1 MATNQNTRPEGS
13 SRTGRS
19 TATKKKSTGLLGG
32 LLGGS
37 KKPAPQTKKPAA
49 QAQRRSA
56 SAGNGTA
63 AQRSGQTRQGSAPT
77 QRTPEEIARRRAA
90 MQRAQ
95 RQQAASE
102 ELAARRA
109 QQRQAASEQ
118 LAAAQESLP
127 EEVFNTAQQKRQE
140 LTPEEKKRAQMRKK
154 SARRTKERKEEAR
167 KAANRPSV
175 TYTQPLPFNLN
186 KLLLQLAVVIAVVLA
201 VVIGLSVFFNVE
213 RVVIYGNEAY
223 SAWTIQEAS
232 GIENGQS
239 LLGIG
244 RPRACGKIITAL
256 PYVKTARIGIKLPD
270 TVNIYIEEFE
280 VSYAVEAA
288 DESWWLI
295 TSSGKIAEQIEKAA
309 ANNYTKI
316 LGIQL
321 VGPMVGEQ
329 AVALEV
335 FEPEATEA
343 EGATEE
349 TEEPLITVTANDRL
363 KAALQILESLEAN
376 EIVGEIAS
384 VNVTSLFNLE
394 LMYGQRYQVKLGDT
408 SKLDKKISEMK
419 QSVAQLNEYQSGILD
434 VSYITWP
441 DGPFYTPLA

>member
-1 MATNQNTRPEGS
+1 MATNQKTRPTGS
-13 SRTGRS
+13 SQTGRS
-19 TATKKKSTGLLGG
+19 TATKKKKKQSLLGG

-37 KKPAPQTKKPAA
+37 KNTAATQKKSAA
-49 QAQRRSA
+49 TAQRRTA
-56 SAGNGTA
+56 SAGT
-63 AQRSGQTRQGSAPT
+63 AQRSGQSRQGAAV
-77 QRTPEEIARRRAA
+77 QRTPEEIARRRALA
-90 MQRAQ
+90 AQQAQQ
-95 RQQAASE
+95 RQTASE
-102 ELAARRA
+102 ELAAA
-109 QQRQAASEQ
+109 QQ
-118 LAAAQESLP
+118 SLP
-127 EEVFNTAQQKRQE
+127 EEVFNTSQQDRKA
-140 LTPEEKKRAQMRKK
+140 LTPEEKKRVQMRKK
-154 SARRTKERKEEAR
+154 SAKRTKERKEEAR

-186 KLLLQLAVVIAVVLA
+186 KLLLQLASVIAVVLA

-232 GIENGQS
+232 GIEQGQS

-270 TVNIYIEEFE
+270 TVNIYIEEFD

-288 DESWWLI
+288 DASWWLI
-295 TSSGKIAEQIEKAA
+295 TSNGKIAEQIDKAA
-309 ANNYTKI
+309 ANSYTKI
-316 LGIQL
+316 KGIQL
-321 VGPMVGEQ
+321 VGPTVGEQ

-349 TEEPLITVTANDRL
+349 TEAPLVIVTANDRL
-363 KAALQILESLEAN
+363 KAALLILESLEAN

-384 VNVTSLFNLE
+384 VDVTSLFNME
-394 LMYGQRYQVKLGDT
+394 LWYGSRYQVKLGDT
-408 SKLDKKISEMK
+408 SQMDKKISQMK

-434 VSYITWP
+434 VSYTTWT

>member
-1 MATNQNTRPEGS
+1 MATNQRTRPEGAN
-13 SRTGRS
+13 RTGRS
-19 TATKKKSTGLLGG
+19 TATKKKKQGILGG
-32 LLGGS
+32 LLGNN
-37 KKPAPQTKKPAA
+37 KKPAA
-49 QAQRRSA
+49 SQTKRPASQAQRRP
-56 SAGNGTA
+56 
-63 AQRSGQTRQGSAPT
+63 AQPSSQARQSTPN
-77 QRTPEEIARRRAA
+77 QRTPEEIARRRALA
-90 MQRAQ
+90 AQQAQQR
-95 RQQAASE
+95 QAASE
-102 ELAARRA
+102 ELAAA
-109 QQRQAASEQ
+109 QQT
-118 LAAAQESLP
+118 LP
-127 EEVFNTAQQKRQE
+127 EEVFNTSQQDRKA
-140 LTPEEKKRAQMRKK
+140 LTPEEKKRVQMRKK
-154 SARRTKERKEEAR
+154 SAMRTKNRKEEAK

-186 KLLLQLAVVIAVVLA
+186 KLLLQLASVIAVVLA

-270 TVNIYIEEFE
+270 TVNIYIEEFD

-288 DESWWLI
+288 DANWWLI
-295 TSSGKIAEQIEKAA
+295 TSNGKIAEQIDKAA
-309 ANNYTKI
+309 ANSYTKI
-316 LGIQL
+316 KGIQL
-321 VGPMVGEQ
+321 VGPVVGEQ
-329 AVALEV
+329 AVALEA

-349 TEEPLITVTANDRL
+349 TEAPLVIVTANDRL
-363 KAALQILESLEAN
+363 KAALLILESLEAN

-384 VNVTSLFNLE
+384 VDVTSLFNME
-394 LMYGQRYQVKLGDT
+394 LWYGSRYQVKLGDT
-408 SKLDKKISEMK
+408 SQMDKKISQMK
-419 QSVAQLNEYQSGILD
+419 QSVAQLNAYQSGILD

>member
-1 MATNQNTRPEGS
+1 MATNQRTRPEGAN
-13 SRTGRS
+13 RTGRS
-19 TATKKKSTGLLGG
+19 TATKKKKQGILGG
-32 LLGGS
+32 LLGNN
-37 KKPAPQTKKPAA
+37 KKPAA
-49 QAQRRSA
+49 SQAKRPASQAQRRP
-56 SAGNGTA
+56 
-63 AQRSGQTRQGSAPT
+63 AQPSSQARQSTPN
-77 QRTPEEIARRRAA
+77 QRTPEEIARRRALA
-90 MQRAQ
+90 AQQAQQR
-95 RQQAASE
+95 QAASE
-102 ELAARRA
+102 ELAAA
-109 QQRQAASEQ
+109 QQT
-118 LAAAQESLP
+118 LP
-127 EEVFNTAQQKRQE
+127 EEVFNTSQQDRKA
-140 LTPEEKKRAQMRKK
+140 LTPEEKKRVQMRKK
-154 SARRTKERKEEAR
+154 SAMRTKNRKEEAKR
-167 KAANRPSV
+167 AANRPSV

-186 KLLLQLAVVIAVVLA
+186 KLLLQLASVIAVVLA

-270 TVNIYIEEFE
+270 TVNIYIEEFD

-288 DESWWLI
+288 DANWWLI
-295 TSSGKIAEQIEKAA
+295 TSNGKIAEQIDKAA
-309 ANNYTKI
+309 ANSYTKI
-316 LGIQL
+316 KGIQL
-321 VGPMVGEQ
+321 VGPVVGEQ

-343 EGATEE
+343 EGPTEE
-349 TEEPLITVTANDRL
+349 TEAPLVIVTANDRL
-363 KAALQILESLEAN
+363 KAALLILESLEAN

-384 VNVTSLFNLE
+384 VDVTSLFNME
-394 LMYGQRYQVKLGDT
+394 LWYGSRYQVKLGDT
-408 SKLDKKISEMK
+408 SQMDKKISQMK

-434 VSYITWP
+434 VSYIAWP

>member
-1 MATNQNTRPEGS
+1 MATNQKTRPTGEGRNS
-13 SRTGRS
+13 RS
-19 TATKKKSTGLLGG
+19 TATKKKKTGLLDG
-32 LLGGS
+32 LLGSS
-37 KKPAPQTKKPAA
+37 KKSATSQVK
-49 QAQRRSA
+49 RSA
-56 SAGNGTA
+56 SSAQRTNAARSGA
-63 AQRSGQTRQGSAPT
+63 SAQRSTQQR

-90 MQRAQ
+90 LEAQ
-95 RQQAASE
+95 RRQTASE
-102 ELAARRA
+102 ELAAA
-109 QQRQAASEQ
+109 QQA
-118 LAAAQESLP
+118 LP
-127 EEVFNTAQQKRQE
+127 EEVFNTSQQNRKER
-140 LTPEEKKRAQMRKK
+140 TPEEKKRIAMRKK
-154 SARRTKERKEEAR
+154 SARRTQQRKENAR

-186 KLLLQLAVVIAVVLA
+186 KLLLQLTVVIAVVLA

-232 GIENGQS
+232 GIEKGQN

-270 TVNIYIEEFE
+270 TVNIYIEEFD
-280 VSYAVEAA
+280 VSYAVEGV

-295 TSSGKIAEQIEKAA
+295 TSTGKLAEEIDKAT
-309 ANNYTKI
+309 ANSYTKI
-316 LGIQL
+316 KGIQL
-321 VGPMVGEQ
+321 VGPVLGEQ

-343 EGATEE
+343 EGAAEE
-349 TEEPLITVTANDRL
+349 TEAPLVIVTANDRL
-363 KAALQILESLEAN
+363 KAALLILESLEAN

-384 VNVTSLFNLE
+384 VDVTSIFNIE
-394 LMYGQRYQVKLGDT
+394 LWYGQRYQVKLGDT
-408 SKLDKKISEMK
+408 SQMDKKISQMK
-419 QSVAQLNEYQSGILD
+419 QSVAQLNDYQSGILD
-434 VSYITWP
+434 VSYTTWP

>member
-1 MATNQNTRPEGS
+1 MATNQKTRSAGE

-19 TATKKKSTGLLGG
+19 TATKKKKQSVLGG

-37 KKPAPQTKKPAA
+37 KKSAAPQTKRPAA
-49 QAQRRSA
+49 QSQRRTAPAGTAQR
-56 SAGNGTA
+56 T
-63 AQRSGQTRQGSAPT
+63 GQTRQGSAPA
-77 QRTPEEIARRRAA
+77 QRTPEEIARRRALA
-90 MQRAQ
+90 AQ
-95 RQQAASE
+95 QAKLRQAASE
-102 ELAARRA
+102 ELAAA
-109 QQRQAASEQ
+109 QQA
-118 LAAAQESLP
+118 LP
-127 EEVFNTAQQKRQE
+127 EEVFNTSQQNRKE
-140 LTPEEKKRAQMRKK
+140 LTPEEKKRVQMRKK
-154 SARRTKERKEEAR
+154 SAKRTKERKEEAR

-186 KLLLQLAVVIAVVLA
+186 KLLLQLASVIAVVLA

-270 TVNIYIEEFE
+270 TVNIYIEEFD

-288 DESWWLI
+288 DASWWLI
-295 TSSGKIAEQIEKAA
+295 TSNGKIAEKIDKAA
-309 ANNYTKI
+309 ANSYTKI
-316 LGIQL
+316 KGIQL
-321 VGPMVGEQ
+321 VGPVVGEQ

-349 TEEPLITVTANDRL
+349 TEAPLVIVTANDRL
-363 KAALQILESLEAN
+363 KAALLILESLEAN

-384 VNVTSLFNLE
+384 VDVTSLFNME
-394 LMYGQRYQVKLGDT
+394 LWYGSRYQVKLGDT
-408 SKLDKKISEMK
+408 SQMDKKISQMK

>member
-1 MATNQNTRPEGS
+1 MATNQKTRPEGA

-19 TATKKKSTGLLGG
+19 TATKKKKQGVLGG
-32 LLGGS
+32 LLGSS
-37 KKPAPQTKKPAA
+37 KKPAATQKKPAA
-49 QAQRRSA
+49 QTQRRTA
-56 SAGNGTA
+56 PTGA
-63 AQRSGQTRQGSAPT
+63 AQRSSQARQATAPA

-90 MQRAQ
+90 
-95 RQQAASE
+95 
-102 ELAARRA
+102 AARQA
-109 QQRQAASEQ
+109 QQRQAASQE
-118 LAAAQESLP
+118 LEAAQMALP
-127 EEVFNTAQQKRQE
+127 EEVFNTSQQNRKE
-140 LTPEEKKRAQMRKK
+140 LTPEEMKRVQMRKK
-154 SARRTKERKEEAR
+154 SAKRTKERKEQAR

-186 KLLLQLAVVIAVVLA
+186 KLLLQLASVIAVVLA

-213 RVVIYGNEAY
+213 RVVIYGNDAY

-232 GIENGQS
+232 GIEKGQS

-270 TVNIYIEEFE
+270 TVNIYIEEFD

-295 TSSGKIAEQIEKAA
+295 TSNGKIAEQIDKATS
-309 ANNYTKI
+309 NSYTKI
-316 LGIQL
+316 KGIQL
-321 VGPMVGEQ
+321 VGPTVGEQ
-329 AVALEV
+329 AVALEI

-343 EGATEE
+343 EAPTEE
-349 TEEPLITVTANDRL
+349 TEEPLVIVTANDRL
-363 KAALQILESLEAN
+363 KAALLILESLEAN

-384 VNVTSLFNLE
+384 VDVTSLFNME
-394 LMYGQRYQVKLGDT
+394 LWYGSRYQVKLGDT
-408 SKLDKKISEMK
+408 SKMDKKISQMK

-434 VSYITWP
+434 VSYTTWP

>member
-1 MATNQNTRPEGS
+1 MATNQRTRPEGAN
-13 SRTGRS
+13 RTGRS
-19 TATKKKSTGLLGG
+19 TATKKKKQGILGG
-32 LLGGS
+32 LLGNN
-37 KKPAPQTKKPAA
+37 KKPAASQAKRPAA
-49 QAQRRSA
+49 QAQRRP
-56 SAGNGTA
+56 
-63 AQRSGQTRQGSAPT
+63 AQPSSQTRQSAPN
-77 QRTPEEIARRRAA
+77 QRTPEEIARRRALA
-90 MQRAQ
+90 AQQAQQ
-95 RQQAASE
+95 RQATSE
-102 ELAARRA
+102 ELAAV
-109 QQRQAASEQ
+109 QQT
-118 LAAAQESLP
+118 LP
-127 EEVFNTAQQKRQE
+127 EEVFNTSQQDRKA
-140 LTPEEKKRAQMRKK
+140 LTPEEKKRVQMRKK
-154 SARRTKERKEEAR
+154 SAMRTKNRKEEAKR
-167 KAANRPSV
+167 AANRPSV

-186 KLLLQLAVVIAVVLA
+186 KLLLQLASVIAVVLA

-270 TVNIYIEEFE
+270 TVNIYIEEFD

-288 DESWWLI
+288 DANWWLI
-295 TSSGKIAEQIEKAA
+295 TSNGKIAEQIDKAA
-309 ANNYTKI
+309 ANSYTKI
-316 LGIQL
+316 KGIQL
-321 VGPMVGEQ
+321 VGPVVGEQ

-349 TEEPLITVTANDRL
+349 TEAPLVVVTANDRL
-363 KAALQILESLEAN
+363 KAALLILESLEAN

-384 VNVTSLFNLE
+384 VDVTSLFNME
-394 LMYGQRYQVKLGDT
+394 LWYGSRYQVKLGDT
-408 SKLDKKISEMK
+408 SQMDKKISQMK

>member
-1 MATNQNTRPEGS
+1 MATNQRTRPEGAN
-13 SRTGRS
+13 RTGRS
-19 TATKKKSTGLLGG
+19 TATKKKKQGILGG
-32 LLGGS
+32 LLGNN
-37 KKPAPQTKKPAA
+37 KKPAA
-49 QAQRRSA
+49 SQAKRPASQAQRRP
-56 SAGNGTA
+56 
-63 AQRSGQTRQGSAPT
+63 AQPSSQARQSTPN
-77 QRTPEEIARRRAA
+77 QRTPEEIARRRALA
-90 MQRAQ
+90 AQQAQQR
-95 RQQAASE
+95 QAASE
-102 ELAARRA
+102 ELAAA
-109 QQRQAASEQ
+109 QQT
-118 LAAAQESLP
+118 LP
-127 EEVFNTAQQKRQE
+127 EEVFNTSQQDRKA
-140 LTPEEKKRAQMRKK
+140 LTPEEKKRVQMRKK
-154 SARRTKERKEEAR
+154 SAMRTKNRKEEAK

-186 KLLLQLAVVIAVVLA
+186 KLLLQLASVIAVVLA

-270 TVNIYIEEFE
+270 TVNIYIEEFD

-288 DESWWLI
+288 DANWWLI
-295 TSSGKIAEQIEKAA
+295 TSNGKIAEQIDKAA
-309 ANNYTKI
+309 ANSYTKI
-316 LGIQL
+316 KGIQL
-321 VGPMVGEQ
+321 VGPVVGEQ

-349 TEEPLITVTANDRL
+349 TEAPLVIVTANDRL
-363 KAALQILESLEAN
+363 KAALLILESLEAN

-384 VNVTSLFNLE
+384 VDVTSLFNME
-394 LMYGQRYQVKLGDT
+394 LWYGSRYQVKLGDT
-408 SKLDKKISEMK
+408 SQMDKKISQMK

-434 VSYITWP
+434 VSYTTWP

>member
-1 MATNQNTRPEGS
+1 MATNQRTRPEGAN
-13 SRTGRS
+13 RTGRS
-19 TATKKKSTGLLGG
+19 TATKKKKQGILGG
-32 LLGGS
+32 LLGNN
-37 KKPAPQTKKPAA
+37 KKPAA
-49 QAQRRSA
+49 SQAKRPASQAQRRP
-56 SAGNGTA
+56 
-63 AQRSGQTRQGSAPT
+63 AQPSSQARQSTPN
-77 QRTPEEIARRRAA
+77 QRTPEEIARRRALA
-90 MQRAQ
+90 AQQAQQR
-95 RQQAASE
+95 QAASE
-102 ELAARRA
+102 ELAAA
-109 QQRQAASEQ
+109 QQT
-118 LAAAQESLP
+118 LP
-127 EEVFNTAQQKRQE
+127 EEVFNTSQQDRKA
-140 LTPEEKKRAQMRKK
+140 LTPEEKKRVQMRKK
-154 SARRTKERKEEAR
+154 SAMRTKNRKEEAKR
-167 KAANRPSV
+167 AANRPSV

-186 KLLLQLAVVIAVVLA
+186 KLLLQLASVIAVVLA

-270 TVNIYIEEFE
+270 TVNIYIEEFD

-288 DESWWLI
+288 DANWWLI
-295 TSSGKIAEQIEKAA
+295 TSNGKIAEQIDKAA
-309 ANNYTKI
+309 ANSYTKI
-316 LGIQL
+316 KGIQL
-321 VGPMVGEQ
+321 VGPVVGEQ

-349 TEEPLITVTANDRL
+349 TEAPLVIVTANDRL
-363 KAALQILESLEAN
+363 KAALLILESLEAN

-384 VNVTSLFNLE
+384 VDVTSLFNME
-394 LMYGQRYQVKLGDT
+394 LWYGSRYQVKLGDT
-408 SKLDKKISEMK
+408 SQMDKKISQMK

-434 VSYITWP
+434 VSYIAWP

>member
-1 MATNQNTRPEGS
+1 MATNQKTRPEGS

-19 TATKKKSTGLLGG
+19 TATKKKQQGILGG
-32 LLGGS
+32 LLGGNKKS
-37 KKPAPQTKKPAA
+37 AASRKKPATQT
-49 QAQRRSA
+49 QRRPA
-56 SAGNGTA
+56 SAGTGS
-63 AQRSGQTRQGSAPT
+63 AQRQNRPAGASA
-77 QRTPEEIARRRAA
+77 QRTPEEVARLRAMA
-90 MQRAQ
+90 A
-95 RQQAASE
+95 QQAQQRKATEE
-102 ELAARRA
+102 ELAAA
-109 QQRQAASEQ
+109 QQT
-118 LAAAQESLP
+118 LP
-127 EEVFNTAQQKRQE
+127 EEVFNTSQQDRKE
-140 LTPEEKKRAQMRKK
+140 LTPEEKKRVQMRKK
-154 SARRTKERKEEAR
+154 SARRTKDRKEEAR
-167 KAANRPSV
+167 KAANRPAV

-186 KLLLQLAVVIAVVLA
+186 KLLLQLASVIAVVLA

-223 SAWTIQEAS
+223 SAWTVQEAS
-232 GIENGQS
+232 GIEKGQS

-270 TVNIYIEEFE
+270 TVNIYIEEFD

-295 TSSGKIAEQIEKAA
+295 TSNGKIAEPVEKSE

-316 LGIQL
+316 KGVQL
-321 VGPMVGEQ
+321 VGPIVGEQ

-343 EGATEE
+343 ETPTEE
-349 TEEPLITVTANDRL
+349 TEAPLIIVTANDRL
-363 KAALQILESLEAN
+363 KAALLILESLEAN

-384 VNVTSLFNLE
+384 VDVTSLFNME
-394 LMYGQRYQVKLGDT
+394 LWYGTRYQVKLGDT
-408 SKLDKKISEMK
+408 SQMDKKISQMK

-434 VSYITWP
+434 VSYTTWP

>member
-1 MATNQNTRPEGS
+1 MATNQRTRPEGAN
-13 SRTGRS
+13 RTGRS
-19 TATKKKSTGLLGG
+19 TATKKKKQGILGG
-32 LLGGS
+32 LLGNN
-37 KKPAPQTKKPAA
+37 KKPAA
-49 QAQRRSA
+49 SQAKRPASQAQRRP
-56 SAGNGTA
+56 
-63 AQRSGQTRQGSAPT
+63 AQPSSQARQSAPN
-77 QRTPEEIARRRAA
+77 QRTPEEIARRRALA
-90 MQRAQ
+90 AQQAQQR
-95 RQQAASE
+95 QAASE
-102 ELAARRA
+102 ELAAA
-109 QQRQAASEQ
+109 QQT
-118 LAAAQESLP
+118 LP
-127 EEVFNTAQQKRQE
+127 EEVFNTSQQDRKA
-140 LTPEEKKRAQMRKK
+140 LTPEEKKRVQMRKK
-154 SARRTKERKEEAR
+154 SAMRTKNRKEEAKR
-167 KAANRPSV
+167 AANRPSV

-186 KLLLQLAVVIAVVLA
+186 KLLLQLASVIAVVLA

-270 TVNIYIEEFE
+270 TVNIYIEEFD

-288 DESWWLI
+288 DANWWLI
-295 TSSGKIAEQIEKAA
+295 TSNGKIAEQIDKAA
-309 ANNYTKI
+309 ANSYTKI
-316 LGIQL
+316 KGIQL
-321 VGPMVGEQ
+321 VGPVVGEQ

-349 TEEPLITVTANDRL
+349 TEAPLVIVTANDRL
-363 KAALQILESLEAN
+363 KAALLILESLEAN

-384 VNVTSLFNLE
+384 VDVTSLFNME
-394 LMYGQRYQVKLGDT
+394 LWYGSRYQVKLGDT
-408 SKLDKKISEMK
+408 SQMDKKISQMK

>member
-1 MATNQNTRPEGS
+1 MATNQKTRPEGA

-19 TATKKKSTGLLGG
+19 TATKKKKQGILSGLLGG
-32 LLGGS
+32 NQKS
-37 KKPAPQTKKPAA
+37 AATQTKK
-49 QAQRRSA
+49 
-56 SAGNGTA
+56 TA
-63 AQRSGQTRQGSAPT
+63 AQSQRRTASGTAPAQRSAQT
-77 QRTPEEIARRRAA
+77 QRTPEEIARRRALA
-90 MQRAQ
+90 AQQAQQR
-95 RQQAASE
+95 QAASE
-102 ELAARRA
+102 ELAAA
-109 QQRQAASEQ
+109 QQN
-118 LAAAQESLP
+118 LP
-127 EEVFNTAQQKRQE
+127 EEVFNTSQQNRKE
-140 LTPEEKKRAQMRKK
+140 LTPEEKKRVQIRKK

-167 KAANRPSV
+167 KAANRPAV

-186 KLLLQLAVVIAVVLA
+186 KLLLQLASVIAVVLA

-232 GIENGQS
+232 GIEKGQS

-270 TVNIYIEEFE
+270 TVNIYIEEFD

-295 TSSGKIAEQIEKAA
+295 TSNGKIAEQIDKAA
-309 ANNYTKI
+309 ANSYTKVK
-316 LGIQL
+316 GIQL
-321 VGPMVGEQ
+321 VGPVAGEQ
-329 AVALEV
+329 SVALEI

-343 EGATEE
+343 EAPTEE
-349 TEEPLITVTANDRL
+349 TEAPIITVTANDRL
-363 KAALQILESLEAN
+363 KAALLILESLEAN

-384 VNVTSLFNLE
+384 VDVTSIYNIE

-408 SKLDKKISEMK
+408 SQMDKKISQMK

>member
-1 MATNQNTRPEGS
+1 MATNQRTRPEGAN
-13 SRTGRS
+13 RTGRS
-19 TATKKKSTGLLGG
+19 TATKKKKQGILGG
-32 LLGGS
+32 LLGNN
-37 KKPAPQTKKPAA
+37 KKPAA
-49 QAQRRSA
+49 SQAKRPASQAQRRP
-56 SAGNGTA
+56 
-63 AQRSGQTRQGSAPT
+63 AQPSSQTRQSAPN
-77 QRTPEEIARRRAA
+77 QRTPEEIARRRALA
-90 MQRAQ
+90 AQQAQQR
-95 RQQAASE
+95 QAASE
-102 ELAARRA
+102 ELAAA
-109 QQRQAASEQ
+109 QQT
-118 LAAAQESLP
+118 LP
-127 EEVFNTAQQKRQE
+127 EEVFNTSQQDRKA
-140 LTPEEKKRAQMRKK
+140 LTPEEKKRVQMRKK
-154 SARRTKERKEEAR
+154 SAMRTKNRKEEAK

-186 KLLLQLAVVIAVVLA
+186 KLLLQLASVIAVVLA

-270 TVNIYIEEFE
+270 TVNIYIEEFD

-288 DESWWLI
+288 DANWWLI
-295 TSSGKIAEQIEKAA
+295 TSNGKIAEQIDKAA
-309 ANNYTKI
+309 ANSYTKI
-316 LGIQL
+316 KGIQL
-321 VGPMVGEQ
+321 VGPVVGEQ

-349 TEEPLITVTANDRL
+349 TEAPLVIVTANDRL
-363 KAALQILESLEAN
+363 KAALLILESLEAN

-384 VNVTSLFNLE
+384 VDVTSLFNME
-394 LMYGQRYQVKLGDT
+394 LWYGSRYQVKLGDT
-408 SKLDKKISEMK
+408 SQMDKKISQMK

>member
-1 MATNQNTRPEGS
+1 MATNQKTRPTGS

-19 TATKKKSTGLLGG
+19 TATKKKKQGLLGG
-32 LLGGS
+32 LLGGNQKS
-37 KKPAPQTKKPAA
+37 AAA
-49 QAQRRSA
+49 QKKSAAQVQRKTA
-56 SAGNGTA
+56 SAGT
-63 AQRSGQTRQGSAPT
+63 AQRSSQTRQSAQT
-77 QRTPEEIARRRAA
+77 QRTPEEIARRRALA
-90 MQRAQ
+90 AQQTQQR
-95 RQQAASE
+95 QAASE
-102 ELAARRA
+102 ELAAA
-109 QQRQAASEQ
+109 QQT
-118 LAAAQESLP
+118 LP
-127 EEVFNTAQQKRQE
+127 EEVFNTSQQNRKE
-140 LTPEEKKRAQMRKK
+140 LTPEEKKRVQMRKK
-154 SARRTKERKEEAR
+154 SAKRTKARKEEAR

-186 KLLLQLAVVIAVVLA
+186 KLLLQLASVIAVVLA

-213 RVVIYGNEAY
+213 RVVIYGNDAY

-232 GIENGQS
+232 GIEKGQS

-270 TVNIYIEEFE
+270 TVNIYIEEFD

-295 TSSGKIAEQIEKAA
+295 TSNGKIAEQIDKAA
-309 ANNYTKI
+309 ANSYTKI
-316 LGIQL
+316 KGIQL

-329 AVALEV
+329 AIALEV

-349 TEEPLITVTANDRL
+349 TETPVITVTANDRL
-363 KAALQILESLEAN
+363 KAALLILESLEAN

-384 VNVTSLFNLE
+384 VDVTSIYNME

-408 SKLDKKISEMK
+408 SQMDKKISQMK

>member
-1 MATNQNTRPEGS
+1 MATNQRTRHEGAN
-13 SRTGRS
+13 RTGRS
-19 TATKKKSTGLLGG
+19 TATKKKKQGILGG
-32 LLGGS
+32 LLGNN
-37 KKPAPQTKKPAA
+37 KKPAA
-49 QAQRRSA
+49 SQTKRPASQAQRRP
-56 SAGNGTA
+56 
-63 AQRSGQTRQGSAPT
+63 AQPGSQTRQSVPT
-77 QRTPEEIARRRAA
+77 QRTPEEIARRRALA
-90 MQRAQ
+90 AQQAQQR
-95 RQQAASE
+95 QAASE
-102 ELAARRA
+102 ELAAA
-109 QQRQAASEQ
+109 QQT
-118 LAAAQESLP
+118 LP
-127 EEVFNTAQQKRQE
+127 EEVFNTSQQDRKA
-140 LTPEEKKRAQMRKK
+140 LTPEEKKRVQMRKK
-154 SARRTKERKEEAR
+154 SAMRTKNRKEEAKR
-167 KAANRPSV
+167 AANRPSV

-186 KLLLQLAVVIAVVLA
+186 KLLLQLASVIAVVLA

-232 GIENGQS
+232 GIENDQS

-270 TVNIYIEEFE
+270 TVNIYIEEFD

-288 DESWWLI
+288 DANWWLI
-295 TSSGKIAEQIEKAA
+295 TSNGKIAEQIDKAA
-309 ANNYTKI
+309 ANSYTKI
-316 LGIQL
+316 KGIQL
-321 VGPMVGEQ
+321 VGPVVGEQ

-349 TEEPLITVTANDRL
+349 TEAPLVIVTANDRL
-363 KAALQILESLEAN
+363 KAALLILESLEAN

-384 VNVTSLFNLE
+384 VDVTSLFNME
-394 LMYGQRYQVKLGDT
+394 LWYGSRYQVKLGDT
-408 SKLDKKISEMK
+408 SQMDKKISQMK

-434 VSYITWP
+434 VSYTTWP

>member
-1 MATNQNTRPEGS
+1 MATNQKTRPAGS
-13 SRTGRS
+13 SQTGRS
-19 TATKKKSTGLLGG
+19 TATKKKKQGILGG
-32 LLGGS
+32 LLGGN
-37 KKPAPQTKKPAA
+37 KKPAAPQKKPAA
-49 QAQRRSA
+49 QAQRRTA
-56 SAGNGTA
+56 AAGS
-63 AQRSGQTRQGSAPT
+63 AQRSAQARQSAPI

-90 MQRAQ
+90 MQQAQ
-95 RQQAASE
+95 RRQAASE
-102 ELAARRA
+102 ELAAQQA

-127 EEVFNTAQQKRQE
+127 EEVFNTSQQNRKE
-140 LTPEEKKRAQMRKK
+140 LTPEEKKRVQMRKK
-154 SARRTKERKEEAR
+154 SAKRTKERKEEAR

-186 KLLLQLAVVIAVVLA
+186 KLLLQLASVIAVVLA
-201 VVIGLSVFFNVE
+201 VAIGLSVFFNVE

-232 GIENGQS
+232 GIEKGQS

-270 TVNIYIEEFE
+270 TVNIYIEEFD

-295 TSSGKIAEQIEKAA
+295 TSNGKIAEQIDKAA
-309 ANNYTKI
+309 ANSYTKI
-316 LGIQL
+316 KGVQL
-321 VGPMVGEQ
+321 VGPTIGEQ
-329 AVALEV
+329 AVALEI

-349 TEEPLITVTANDRL
+349 TEAPLVIVTANDRL
-363 KAALQILESLEAN
+363 KAALLILESLEAN

-384 VNVTSLFNLE
+384 VDVTSLFNME

-408 SKLDKKISEMK
+408 SQMDKKISQMK

-434 VSYITWP
+434 VSYTTWP

>member
-1 MATNQNTRPEGS
+1 MATNQRTRPEGAN
-13 SRTGRS
+13 RTGRS
-19 TATKKKSTGLLGG
+19 TATKKKKQGILGG
-32 LLGGS
+32 LLGNN
-37 KKPAPQTKKPAA
+37 KKPAA
-49 QAQRRSA
+49 SQAKRPASQAQRRP
-56 SAGNGTA
+56 
-63 AQRSGQTRQGSAPT
+63 AQPSSQARQSTPN
-77 QRTPEEIARRRAA
+77 QRTPEEIARRRALA
-90 MQRAQ
+90 AQQAQQR
-95 RQQAASE
+95 QAASE
-102 ELAARRA
+102 ELAAA
-109 QQRQAASEQ
+109 QQT
-118 LAAAQESLP
+118 LP
-127 EEVFNTAQQKRQE
+127 EEVFNTSQQDRKA
-140 LTPEEKKRAQMRKK
+140 LTPEEKKRVQMRKK
-154 SARRTKERKEEAR
+154 SAMRTKNRKEEAKR
-167 KAANRPSV
+167 AANRPSV

-186 KLLLQLAVVIAVVLA
+186 KLLLQLASVIAVVLA

-270 TVNIYIEEFE
+270 TVNIYIEEFD

-288 DESWWLI
+288 DANWWLI
-295 TSSGKIAEQIEKAA
+295 TSNGKIAEQIDKAA
-309 ANNYTKI
+309 ANSYTKI
-316 LGIQL
+316 KGIQL
-321 VGPMVGEQ
+321 VGPVVGEQ

-349 TEEPLITVTANDRL
+349 TEAPLVIVTANDRL
-363 KAALQILESLEAN
+363 KAALLILESLEAN

-384 VNVTSLFNLE
+384 VDVTSLFNME
-394 LMYGQRYQVKLGDT
+394 LWYGSRYQVKLGDT
-408 SKLDKKISEMK
+408 SQMDKKISQMK

>member
-1 MATNQNTRPEGS
+1 MATNQRTRPEGAN
-13 SRTGRS
+13 RTGRS
-19 TATKKKSTGLLGG
+19 TATKKKKQGILGG
-32 LLGGS
+32 LLGNN
-37 KKPAPQTKKPAA
+37 KKPAA
-49 QAQRRSA
+49 SQAKRPASQAQRRP
-56 SAGNGTA
+56 
-63 AQRSGQTRQGSAPT
+63 AQPSSQTRQSAPN
-77 QRTPEEIARRRAA
+77 QRTPEEIVRRRALA
-90 MQRAQ
+90 AQQAQQ
-95 RQQAASE
+95 RQVASE
-102 ELAARRA
+102 ELAAA
-109 QQRQAASEQ
+109 QQT
-118 LAAAQESLP
+118 LP
-127 EEVFNTAQQKRQE
+127 EEVFNTSQQDRKA
-140 LTPEEKKRAQMRKK
+140 LTPEEKKRVQMRKK
-154 SARRTKERKEEAR
+154 SAMRTKNRKEEAKR
-167 KAANRPSV
+167 AANRPSV

-186 KLLLQLAVVIAVVLA
+186 KLLLQLASVIAVVLA

-270 TVNIYIEEFE
+270 TVNIYIEEFD

-288 DESWWLI
+288 DANWWLI
-295 TSSGKIAEQIEKAA
+295 TSNGKIAEQIDKAA
-309 ANNYTKI
+309 ANSYTKI
-316 LGIQL
+316 KGIQL
-321 VGPMVGEQ
+321 VGPVVGEQ

-349 TEEPLITVTANDRL
+349 TEAPLVIVTANDRL
-363 KAALQILESLEAN
+363 KAALLILESLEAN

-384 VNVTSLFNLE
+384 VDVTSLFNME
-394 LMYGQRYQVKLGDT
+394 LWYGSRYQVKLGDT
-408 SKLDKKISEMK
+408 SQMDKKISQMK

>member
-1 MATNQNTRPEGS
+1 MATNQRTRPEGAN
-13 SRTGRS
+13 RTGRS
-19 TATKKKSTGLLGG
+19 TATKKKKQGILGG
-32 LLGGS
+32 LLGNN
-37 KKPAPQTKKPAA
+37 KKPAA
-49 QAQRRSA
+49 SQAKRPASQAQRRP
-56 SAGNGTA
+56 
-63 AQRSGQTRQGSAPT
+63 AQPSSQARQSAPN
-77 QRTPEEIARRRAA
+77 QRTPEEIARRRALA
-90 MQRAQ
+90 AQQAQQR
-95 RQQAASE
+95 QAASE
-102 ELAARRA
+102 ELAAA
-109 QQRQAASEQ
+109 QQT
-118 LAAAQESLP
+118 LP
-127 EEVFNTAQQKRQE
+127 EEVFNTSQQDRKA
-140 LTPEEKKRAQMRKK
+140 LTPEEKKRVQMRKK
-154 SARRTKERKEEAR
+154 SAMRTKNRKEEPKR
-167 KAANRPSV
+167 AANRPSV

-186 KLLLQLAVVIAVVLA
+186 KLLLQLASVIAVVLA

-270 TVNIYIEEFE
+270 TVNIYIEEFD

-288 DESWWLI
+288 DANWWLI
-295 TSSGKIAEQIEKAA
+295 TSNGKIAEQIDKAA
-309 ANNYTKI
+309 ANSYTKI
-316 LGIQL
+316 KGIQL
-321 VGPMVGEQ
+321 VGPVVGEQ

-349 TEEPLITVTANDRL
+349 TEAPLVIVTANDRL
-363 KAALQILESLEAN
+363 KAALLILESLEAN

-384 VNVTSLFNLE
+384 VDVTSLFNME
-394 LMYGQRYQVKLGDT
+394 LWYGSRYQVKLGDT
-408 SKLDKKISEMK
+408 SQMDKKISQMK

>member
-1 MATNQNTRPEGS
+1 MATNQRTRPEGTN
-13 SRTGRS
+13 RTGRS
-19 TATKKKSTGLLGG
+19 TATKKKKQGILGG
-32 LLGGS
+32 LLGNN
-37 KKPAPQTKKPAA
+37 KKPAA
-49 QAQRRSA
+49 SQAKRPASQAQRRP
-56 SAGNGTA
+56 
-63 AQRSGQTRQGSAPT
+63 AQPSSQTRQSAPN
-77 QRTPEEIARRRAA
+77 QRTPEEIARRRALA
-90 MQRAQ
+90 AQQAQQR
-95 RQQAASE
+95 QAASE
-102 ELAARRA
+102 ELAAA
-109 QQRQAASEQ
+109 QQT
-118 LAAAQESLP
+118 LP
-127 EEVFNTAQQKRQE
+127 EEVFNTSQQDRKA
-140 LTPEEKKRAQMRKK
+140 LTPEEKKRVQMRKK
-154 SARRTKERKEEAR
+154 SAMRTKNRKEEAK

-186 KLLLQLAVVIAVVLA
+186 KLLLQLASVIAVVLA

-270 TVNIYIEEFE
+270 TVNIYIEEFD

-288 DESWWLI
+288 DANWWLI
-295 TSSGKIAEQIEKAA
+295 TSNGKIAEQIDKAA
-309 ANNYTKI
+309 ANSDT
-316 LGIQL
+316 
-321 VGPMVGEQ
+321 
-329 AVALEV
+329 
-335 FEPEATEA
+335 
-343 EGATEE
+343 
-349 TEEPLITVTANDRL
+349 
-363 KAALQILESLEAN
+363 ILESLEAN

-384 VNVTSLFNLE
+384 VDVTSLFNME
-394 LMYGQRYQVKLGDT
+394 LWYGSRYQVKLGDT
-408 SKLDKKISEMK
+408 SQMDKKISQMK

>member
-1 MATNQNTRPEGS
+1 MATNQRTRPEGAN
-13 SRTGRS
+13 RTGRS
-19 TATKKKSTGLLGG
+19 TATKKKKQGILGG
-32 LLGGS
+32 LLGNN
-37 KKPAPQTKKPAA
+37 KKPAA
-49 QAQRRSA
+49 SQTKRPASQAQRRP
-56 SAGNGTA
+56 
-63 AQRSGQTRQGSAPT
+63 AQSSSQTRQSAPT
-77 QRTPEEIARRRAA
+77 QRTPEEIARRRALA
-90 MQRAQ
+90 AQQAQQR
-95 RQQAASE
+95 QAASE
-102 ELAARRA
+102 ELAAA
-109 QQRQAASEQ
+109 QQT
-118 LAAAQESLP
+118 LP
-127 EEVFNTAQQKRQE
+127 EEVFNTSQQDRKA
-140 LTPEEKKRAQMRKK
+140 LTPEEKKRVQMRKK
-154 SARRTKERKEEAR
+154 SAMRTKNRKEEAKR
-167 KAANRPSV
+167 AANRPSV

-186 KLLLQLAVVIAVVLA
+186 KLLLQLASVIAVVLA

-270 TVNIYIEEFE
+270 TVNIYIEEFD

-288 DESWWLI
+288 DANWWLI
-295 TSSGKIAEQIEKAA
+295 TSNGKIAEQIDKAA
-309 ANNYTKI
+309 ANSYTKI
-316 LGIQL
+316 KGIQL
-321 VGPMVGEQ
+321 VGPVVGEQ

-343 EGATEE
+343 EGPTEE
-349 TEEPLITVTANDRL
+349 TEAPLVIVTANDRL
-363 KAALQILESLEAN
+363 KAALLILESLEAN

-384 VNVTSLFNLE
+384 VDVTSLFNME
-394 LMYGQRYQVKLGDT
+394 LWYGSRYQVKLGDT
-408 SKLDKKISEMK
+408 SQMDKKISQMK

-434 VSYITWP
+434 VSYIAWP

>member
-1 MATNQNTRPEGS
+1 MATNQRTRPEGAN
-13 SRTGRS
+13 RTGRS
-19 TATKKKSTGLLGG
+19 TATKKKKQGILGG
-32 LLGGS
+32 LLGNN
-37 KKPAPQTKKPAA
+37 KKPAA
-49 QAQRRSA
+49 SQTKRPASQAQRRP
-56 SAGNGTA
+56 
-63 AQRSGQTRQGSAPT
+63 AQSSSQTRQSAPT
-77 QRTPEEIARRRAA
+77 QRTPEEIARRRALA
-90 MQRAQ
+90 AQQAQQR
-95 RQQAASE
+95 QAASE
-102 ELAARRA
+102 ELAAA
-109 QQRQAASEQ
+109 QQT
-118 LAAAQESLP
+118 LP
-127 EEVFNTAQQKRQE
+127 EEVFNTSQQDRKA
-140 LTPEEKKRAQMRKK
+140 LTPEEKKRVQMRKK
-154 SARRTKERKEEAR
+154 SAMRTKNRKEEAKR
-167 KAANRPSV
+167 AANRPSV

-186 KLLLQLAVVIAVVLA
+186 KLLLQLASVIAVVLA

-270 TVNIYIEEFE
+270 TVNIYIEEFD

-288 DESWWLI
+288 DANWWLI
-295 TSSGKIAEQIEKAA
+295 TSNGKIAEQIDKAA
-309 ANNYTKI
+309 ANSYTKI
-316 LGIQL
+316 KGIQL
-321 VGPMVGEQ
+321 VGPVVGEQ

-343 EGATEE
+343 EGPTEE
-349 TEEPLITVTANDRL
+349 TEAPLVIVTANDRL
-363 KAALQILESLEAN
+363 KAALLILESLEAN

-384 VNVTSLFNLE
+384 VDVTSLFNME
-394 LMYGQRYQVKLGDT
+394 LWYGSRYQVKLGDT
-408 SKLDKKISEMK
+408 SQMDKKISQMK